1 MLMGIMPGII
11 ILAIIYVQLLLTQG
25 QANGQT
31 NHFNIIWK
39 TSEYDAHIILQNKSL
54 DSNSPSLIPY

>member
-39 TSEYDAHIILQNKSL
+39 TSENDAHINFAK
-54 DSNSPSLIPY
+54 